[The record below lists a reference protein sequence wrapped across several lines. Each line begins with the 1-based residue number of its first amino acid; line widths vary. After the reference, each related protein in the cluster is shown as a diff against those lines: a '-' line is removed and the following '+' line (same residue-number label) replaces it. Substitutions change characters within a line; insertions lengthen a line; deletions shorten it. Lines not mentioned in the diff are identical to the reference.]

1 MPVTSSMPAT
11 LTFPP
16 SSRRNAGIA
25 RKAGSG
31 KGRGPRGL
39 ARPGIAAALTLA
51 AALVAPLAAV
61 EAGAQM
67 PSDLRAPQAPV
78 PGWVGGEGSANY
90 QLAARFAPYRIRDLV
105 YSTSVNPNWIPGTD
119 RFWYE
124 WRSSEG
130 TRWMLVDPARGTRLP
145 LFDNDELAAELTRI
159 TRDPWDGQNVPVRNL
174 RFIDEHIV
182 EFEVQ
187 SSQEEEVEVRRRQD
201 EEMDREEDQEEET
214 TRPTTRT
221 RRKVHYFHYD
231 TRTGEL
237 RELDDYEA
245 PDRHPGWA
253 SVSPDREWVVFS
265 RTFNLWMISYDDYQ
279 KIVDARRG
287 LSGREAEEAE
297 EEVEVEEIQLTF
309 DGEEHYSYGNP
320 GRGRHDEET
329 REEQKKRQSAG
340 ITWSHDGRWFSLVR
354 RDRREVGDLW
364 VVHVAGNGRPQLET
378 YRYEM
383 AGEENVSQ
391 SEILVFDMESRE
403 MQRIDDD
410 PWKDQRM
417 GLFSAPTPRDR
428 TPEDPP
434 GALWLSDQAEELYFW
449 RRSRNQ
455 HRVDVMRANPAT
467 GQVEVVIEERLNTYV
482 EHQTPRRLANGD
494 LIWWSERDGWAH
506 LYRVAPDGS
515 DVARLT
521 RGPWHIGGVV
531 DVDED
536 RGWVYFR
543 GNAREE
549 GEDPYYQHLYRV
561 RLNGEGLELLNPGD
575 FDHRVSLSPS
585 TRYFVN
591 NYSRVNT
598 IPATSLHDA
607 SGREILPLE
616 ESDFS
621 QLLAAGYQF
630 PEPYHVKAADG
641 VTDLYGVIYRPYDF
655 DPEKVYPIVA
665 YVYPGPQTEAV
676 SKSFSTNA
684 TEQALAQLGMI
695 VITVGNR
702 GGHPDR
708 SKWYHN
714 YGYGN
719 LRDYGLADKKV
730 AIEQLADRHSFIDIE
745 RVGIYGHSGGGF
757 MSTAA
762 MLVYPD
768 FFKVA
773 VASAGNHNN
782 DVYNQ
787 NWSEKHHGIKEVTDD
802 EGNVSFE
809 YSIDRNSDL
818 AHNLK
823 GHLLLTTG
831 DVDNNVHHAGT
842 FRMAEALIRANK
854 RFDFFVYVGQRHG
867 YGNMSDYWFWQRAE
881 YFARHLLGDTR
892 WSADIVELN
901 REQEQNRSRR

>member
-1 MPVTSSMPAT
+1 MPARLRRSPVRPASIRT
-11 LTFPP
+11 LT
-16 SSRRNAGIA
+16 AA
-25 RKAGSG
+25 L
-31 KGRGPRGL
+31 GL
-39 ARPGIAAALTLA
+39 LALSAAALPASLS
-51 AALVAPLAAV
+51 
-61 EAGAQM
+61 AQM
-67 PSDLRAPQAPV
+67 PSSLRAPQAPV

-90 QLAARFAPYRIRDLV
+90 QLAARFAPYRIRDLL
-105 YSTSVNPNWIPGTD
+105 YSTSVNPNWIEAGD

-124 WRSSEG
+124 WRTSAG
-130 TRWMLVDPARGTRLP
+130 TRWMLVDPARGTRTA
-145 LFDNDELAAELTRI
+145 LFDNDQLAAELTRI

-174 RFIDEHIV
+174 RFISEHV
-182 EFEVQ
+182 VQFEVQ
-187 SSQEEEVEVRRRQD
+187 SSQEEEYEVEQRRERQD
-201 EEMDREEDQEEET
+201 DRIEREEEQEEET
-214 TRPTTRT
+214 TRTTTRT
-221 RRKVHYFHYD
+221 RQKVHYFHYD
-231 TRTGEL
+231 TRTGQLTEL
-237 RELDDYEA
+237 EDYEA

-253 SVSPDREWVVFS
+253 SVSPDRRWVVFS
-265 RTFNLWMISYDDYQ
+265 RAFNMWKMSYDDYM

-287 LSGREAEEAE
+287 LAGSEAMRAEEA
-297 EEVEVEEIQLTF
+297 VEVEEIQLTT
-309 DGEEHYSYGNP
+309 DGEEHYSYGNA
-320 GRGRHDEET
+320 GRGQTDVET
-329 REEQKKRQSAG
+329 AQEHKRRQSAG
-340 ITWSHDGRWFSLVR
+340 ITWSHDGRWFAFTR
-354 RDRREVGDLW
+354 QDRREVGDLW
-364 VVHVAGNGRPQLET
+364 VVHVNGNQRPRLES
-378 YRYEM
+378 YRYDM
-383 AGEENVSQ
+383 PGEENVTQ
-391 SEILVFDMESRE
+391 TELLVFDVEARE
-403 MQRIDDD
+403 MRRIDDD

-417 GLFSAPTPRDR
+417 GLFSAPPPADR

-434 GALWLSDQAEELYFW
+434 GAVWLSDQSSELYVW

-455 HRVDVMRANPAT
+455 HRVDVLRVDPAT
-467 GQVEVVIEERLNTYV
+467 ATVEVVIEERLNTYV

-506 LYRVAPDGS
+506 LYRIAPDGS
-515 DVARLT
+515 VVARLT
-521 RGPWHIGGVV
+521 QGPWHVSGVA
-531 DVDED
+531 DIDED
-536 RGWVYFR
+536 RGFVYLR
-543 GNAREE
+543 GNARER

-561 RLNGEGLELLNPGD
+561 RLNGQGLELLNPGD
-575 FDHRVSLSPS
+575 FDHRASLSPT

-591 NYSRVNT
+591 NFSRVDA
-598 IPATSLHDA
+598 IPEAALHDA
-607 SGREILPLE
+607 AGRKIMDLE
-616 ESDFS
+616 VADFS

-630 PEPYHVKAADG
+630 PEPFRVKAADG
-641 VTDLYGVIYRPYDF
+641 VTDIYGVMYKPYDF
-655 DPEKVYPIVA
+655 DPDRVYPIVA
-665 YVYPGPQTEAV
+665 YVYPGPQTESV

-684 TEQALAQLGMI
+684 TEQALAQFGMI

-730 AIEQLADRHSFIDIE
+730 AIEQLADRHSFVDVE

-787 NWSEKHHGIKEVTDD
+787 NWSEKHHGITEKVDD
-802 EGNVSFE
+802 EGKVTFE
-809 YSIDRNSDL
+809 YAIDRNSDL

-867 YGNMSDYWFWQRAE
+867 YGNMSDYWFWQRSE
-881 YFARHLLGDTR
+881 YFVRHLLGDTR

-901 REQEQNRSRR
+901 REAEQNRARR